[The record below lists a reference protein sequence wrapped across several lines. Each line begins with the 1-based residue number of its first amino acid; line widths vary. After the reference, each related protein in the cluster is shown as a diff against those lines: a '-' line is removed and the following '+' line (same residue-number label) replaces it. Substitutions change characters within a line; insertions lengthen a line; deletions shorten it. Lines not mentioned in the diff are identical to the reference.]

1 MRWLLLTVVLALA
14 GGGLWIVNVSGAHGI
29 VHAVTTPAPASGPG
43 LSSADIGRRQLPG
56 PPTKPGCYRY
66 APARGWRRVKCDTK
80 QYIRKHIPHPEMI
93 SGDAVKLSTPAR
105 PFTDTDVM
113 VALRNVGPETD
124 TQHGAD
130 NYSIQDNVI
139 FHDSNGQ
146 LVAVQF
152 TDQASPFGALE
163 AWFSQVY
170 TQNICVWSVN
180 VTTQNYDST
189 CLTIASPYISLVKGF
204 TRGNGT
210 LETAV
215 SLGGGAFLAVVATDE
230 YDLEAG
236 HWRNATGT
244 ILGYGGGSRAVFA
257 GNVVEATTTVVG
269 SSCMAADPLVLLLG
283 FPPCTTKQ
291 KLKPRGF
298 TVYSPGPF
306 TGNSGTEESNNL
318 VPVIGEPPG
327 HLPSV
332 IYPDS
337 WAEEIQYT
345 ATTTGSCFTGSPPL
359 CN

>member
-1 MRWLLLTVVLALA
+1 M
-14 GGGLWIVNVSGAHGI
+14 
-29 VHAVTTPAPASGPG
+29 
-43 LSSADIGRRQLPG
+43 
-56 PPTKPGCYRY
+56 
-66 APARGWRRVKCDTK
+66 
-80 QYIRKHIPHPEMI
+80 
-93 SGDAVKLSTPAR
+93 
-105 PFTDTDVM
+105 
-113 VALRNVGPETD
+113 
-124 TQHGAD
+124 
-130 NYSIQDNVI
+130 
-139 FHDSNGQ
+139 
-146 LVAVQF
+146 
-152 TDQASPFGALE
+152 
-163 AWFSQVY
+163 
-170 TQNICVWSVN
+170 
-180 VTTQNYDST
+180 
-189 CLTIASPYISLVKGF
+189 KGF

-244 ILGYGGGSRAVFA
+244 ILGYGSGSRAVFA